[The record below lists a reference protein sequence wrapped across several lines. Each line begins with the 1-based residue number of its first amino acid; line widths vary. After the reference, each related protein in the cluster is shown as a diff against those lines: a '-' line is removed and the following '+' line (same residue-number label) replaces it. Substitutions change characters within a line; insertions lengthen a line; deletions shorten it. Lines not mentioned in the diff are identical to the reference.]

1 MNKYLPV
8 ISKCPLF
15 RGVPEET
22 VLYLL
27 EQSGAAIRTYQ
38 KGERVAR
45 AGEEVRWLFILLSGR
60 VSGEMMDFAGKVIV
74 IEEILPPRPLATAFL
89 FGDQNRFPV
98 TISAVDPTEIL
109 SVPSVRFL
117 SMMQENKRI
126 LQNFL
131 HAVSSRGQFLS
142 NKIRYLSFSSI
153 REKLAQ
159 YFLDLSLKQGGDRI
173 RLVHSQ
179 AQLSELFGVTRPSV
193 GRAISR
199 MNREGFIRTDG
210 KMLELTDREGLSAIL
225 KKY

>member
-1 MNKYLPV
+1 
-8 ISKCPLF
+8 
-15 RGVPEET
+15 
-22 VLYLL
+22 
-27 EQSGAAIRTYQ
+27 
-38 KGERVAR
+38 VAR